1 MNILF
6 QWIWGNI
13 SVIAIIIS
21 LISLTLSIIGF
32 VRPSTDS
39 QKHEKMRRLK
49 KFWSARYTVA
59 HIVTVFCLT
68 IYVLVNWEKCIS
80 MQFFERFDGN
90 NILFLVWIILIF
102 LIIYEVKGKG
112 VKVAKRKQEEDQ
124 QNLSTANLKYKLDA
138 LQKQINSGNPNSD
151 DTYQNAEGGQ

>member
-6 QWIWGNI
+6 QWLWGNI

-21 LISLTLSIIGF
+21 LISLTLSIVGL
-32 VRPSTDS
+32 VRPSTDAPK
-39 QKHEKMRRLK
+39 QEKMRRLK
-49 KFWSARYTVA
+49 KFWSARYTIF

-68 IYVLVNWEKCIS
+68 LYVLVNWKKCIS

-102 LIIYEVKGKG
+102 LIIYEVEGKG
-112 VKVAKRKQEEDQ
+112 VKIAKHKQEEDQ
-124 QNLSTANLKYKLDA
+124 QNLNAANLKYKLDA
-138 LQKQINSGNPNSD
+138 MQEQINSNNPNLD
-151 DTYQNAEGGQ
+151 DTYQNEEEGQ